1 MSRWAW
7 CNGQLCA
14 ESEILLPVRD
24 TAALYGASLFETLR
38 CYGGHPFRLE
48 QHLQR
53 LRGWMNRLHL
63 FAGARGR
70 ADLETPVVQHAIA
83 SLLEAN
89 GLLGGD
95 ARLRLTVTA
104 GSEEIPPSCFILAE
118 RISPEQIAKWQAGIT
133 AVLLPDPR
141 GVIRGEQPKWG
152 NYAWH
157 IEAQLLAKTQG
168 ADEAIW
174 FNREGYVTEGA
185 FSNVFVWY
193 GECLL
198 TPPLEEGVLAGI
210 TRQVVFEIATQLGVD
225 CREERIPASLLPHA
239 QAIFLTSSV
248 REIVPVVRLDRASL
262 PVHPV
267 VECLHSTYQ
276 EQVKNEK
283 RDSSLC
289 PE

>member
-7 CNGQLCA
+7 YNGRLCT

-24 TAALYGASLFETLR
+24 TAVLHGASLFETLR

-53 LRGWMNRLHL
+53 LRRWMGRLHL
-63 FAGARGR
+63 FARSR
-70 ADLETPVVQHAIA
+70 EMIDLSTPTVRPAIA
-83 SLLEAN
+83 RLPKAN
-89 GLLGGD
+89 GFFDGD
-95 ARLRLTVTA
+95 TPLRITVTA
-104 GSEEIPPSCFILAE
+104 GSEEISPTCFRLAE

-141 GVIRGEQPKWG
+141 GVTGEQPKWG

-157 IEAQLLAKTQG
+157 IEAQQLAKEQG

-185 FSNVFVWY
+185 LSNVFVWH
-193 GECLL
+193 GERLL
-198 TPPLEEGVLAGI
+198 TPPLEEGILAGI
-210 TRQVVFEIATQLGVD
+210 TRQVVIEIAQQMGIE

-248 REIVPVVRLDRASL
+248 REIVPVVRLDSAPL
-262 PVHPV
+262 HVHPV
-267 VECLHSTYQ
+267 VARLQTAYHALIKQEVQPCLEMTA
-276 EQVKNEK
+276 E
-283 RDSSLC
+283 
-289 PE
+289 

>member
-1 MSRWAW
+1 M
-7 CNGQLCA
+7 
-14 ESEILLPVRD
+14 PVRD
-24 TAALYGASLFETLR
+24 TAVLYGASLFETLR

-53 LRGWMNRLHL
+53 LRRWMERLHL
-63 FAGARGR
+63 FAGRQER
-70 ADLETPVVQHAIA
+70 VEIETPIVRHAIA

-95 ARLRLTVTA
+95 ARLRITVTA
-104 GSEEIPPSCFILAE
+104 GSEEIPPSCFMLAE
-118 RISPEQIAKWQAGIT
+118 RISPEQIAKWQAGIS

-141 GVIRGEQPKWG
+141 GVRGEQPKWG

-185 FSNVFVWY
+185 FSNVFAWY

-198 TPPLEEGVLAGI
+198 APPLEEGVLAGI
-210 TRQVVFEIATQLGVD
+210 TRQVVFEIAQQMGVE
-225 CREERIPASLLPHA
+225 CREERIPTSLLPQA

-248 REIVPVVRLDRASL
+248 REIVPVVRLDSVSL
-262 PVHPV
+262 PIPPLVARLQTAYHA
-267 VECLHSTYQ
+267 LIKQ
-276 EQVKNEK
+276 EAQ
-283 RDSSLC
+283 
-289 PE
+289 PA